1 MMVCSIWVNSFV
13 TKHRFLRCQ
22 TLGQRSRPAGRTAF
36 TLVELLVVI
45 AIIATLI
52 GLLLPAVQSAREAAR
67 RTQCKNHLK
76 QVGLAILNL
85 ESATKTFPSGGIS
98 PYPKIEDYASGGRP
112 FGPKQQG
119 LSWGFQV
126 LPYMEQGSVHTI
138 INTAQIAG
146 TPIPG
151 YFCPSRRGPTNY
163 VNTDSARIS
172 NQGISGPVT
181 YWLQD
186 YAAVQPGPS
195 RSEDPTRFAASIQLT
210 PGSGNTLG
218 TTRGC
223 SAGYG
228 FWGAGASVMDFTPRN
243 SQQLGN
249 SYTGFKGVIVR
260 SSYFNKGGAGTD
272 LRYDPV
278 VKIGKISDGTSKTM
292 MIFEKR
298 LRSGGGTASRQSDDD
313 EGWASGWDYD
323 TVRLTYCQPH
333 ADSPQEVTG
342 NNASFMTP
350 GAAHSAGFNAV
361 FADGSV
367 TTLYYSID
375 IETFNRLGHRSDGEV
390 VNVDR

>member
-1 MMVCSIWVNSFV
+1 MFQGLLNQRTQSH
-13 TKHRFLRCQ
+13 KRFGAPR
-22 TLGQRSRPAGRTAF
+22 AF

-85 ESATKTFPSGGIS
+85 ESATRTFPSGGIT

-119 LSWGFQV
+119 LSWSFQV
-126 LPYMEQGSVHTI
+126 LPYMEQGNVHSI
-138 INTAQIAG
+138 INTRQIAN
-146 TPIPG
+146 TPISG
-151 YFCPSRRGPTNY
+151 YFCPSRRGPTSY
-163 VNTDSARIS
+163 VNTDSARVS

-186 YAAVQPGPS
+186 YAAVHPGPS
-195 RSEDPTRFAASIQLT
+195 RAEDSRFATSIQLAT
-210 PGSGNTLG
+210 ASGNTLA

-223 SAGYG
+223 QANYG
-228 FWGAGASVMDFTPRN
+228 FWGAGASTMDFTPKTA
-243 SQQLGN
+243 QQLGN
-249 SYTGFKGVIVR
+249 AYTGFKGVIVR
-260 SSYFNKGGAGTD
+260 SSYFVKNGTVTE
-272 LRYDPV
+272 LGYDPV

-298 LRSGGGTASRQSDDD
+298 LRSGASENPRPSDDD

-323 TVRLTYCQPH
+323 TIRSTYCQPH
-333 ADSPQEVTG
+333 ADSPQLVTG
-342 NNASFMTP
+342 TNSSFATP
-350 GAAHSAGFNAV
+350 GAAHAAGFNAV

-367 TTLYYSID
+367 TTLDYTID
-375 IETFNRLGHRSDGEV
+375 MELFNCLGHRSDGQA
-390 VNVDR
+390 VNLDR

>member
-1 MMVCSIWVNSFV
+1 MIMKSLW
-13 TKHRFLRCQ
+13 L
-22 TLGQRSRPAGRTAF
+22 QRRTSAQSAKLASQTAF

-85 ESATKTFPSGGIS
+85 ESATKTFPSGGIT

-112 FGPKQQG
+112 LGPKQQG
-119 LSWGFQV
+119 LSWGFQI
-126 LPYMEQGSVHTI
+126 LPYMEQGSIHTV
-138 INTAQIAG
+138 INTAQIAAI
-146 TPIPG
+146 PIPG
-151 YFCPSRRGPTNY
+151 YFCPSRRGPTSY

-172 NQGISGPVT
+172 NQGIGGPVT

-186 YAAVQPGPS
+186 YASAQPGPS
-195 RSEDPTRFAASIQLT
+195 RSEDPTRFATSIQLT
-210 PGSGNTLG
+210 PSTANSLG

-223 SAGYG
+223 SAGFG
-228 FWGAGASVMDFTPRN
+228 FWGAGASVMDFTPRT

-249 SYTGFKGVIVR
+249 SYTGFRGVIVR
-260 SSYFNKGGAGTD
+260 SSHLVKNGTTTE

-278 VKIGKISDGTSKTM
+278 VKIGKISDGTSKTL

-298 LRSGGGTASRQSDDD
+298 LRSGGGTANRTADDD

-323 TVRLTYCQPH
+323 TVRSTYCQPH
-333 ADSPQEVTG
+333 ADSPQEVSGT
-342 NNASFMTP
+342 NASFMTP
-350 GAAHSAGFNAV
+350 GAAHAAGFNAV

-367 TTLYYSID
+367 TTLDYSID

-390 VNVDR
+390 VNIDR

>member
-1 MMVCSIWVNSFV
+1 MSV
-13 TKHRFLRCQ
+13 
-22 TLGQRSRPAGRTAF
+22 RSESAWSSVWTPPRRRAF

-76 QVGLAILNL
+76 QIGLAILNL
-85 ESATKTFPSGGIS
+85 ESATKTFPSGGIT
-98 PYPKIEDYASGGRP
+98 PYPKIEDYAGGGKP

-119 LSWGFQV
+119 LSWGFQI
-126 LPYMEQGSVHTI
+126 LPYMEQGNVHSI

-151 YFCPSRRGPTNY
+151 YFCPSRRGPTSY

-186 YAAVQPGPS
+186 YAAVHPGPS
-195 RSEDPTRFAASIQLT
+195 RAEDPSRFSQSIQLAAAT
-210 PGSGNTLG
+210 GNTLA

-223 SAGYG
+223 SAGYS
-228 FWGAGASVMDFTPRN
+228 FWGTNSVMDFNPKP
-243 SQQLGN
+243 SDQIPAS

-260 SSYFNKGGAGTD
+260 SSYFVKNGQTTQ

-298 LRSGGGTASRQSDDD
+298 LRTGGNASGRLADDD

-323 TVRLTYCQPH
+323 TVRSTYCQPH
-333 ADSPQEVTG
+333 ADSAQEVSG
-342 NNASFMTP
+342 ANASFMTP
-350 GAAHSAGFNAV
+350 GAAHAAGFNAV

-367 TTLYYSID
+367 STLDYSID
-375 IETFNRLGHRSDGEV
+375 IETFNRLGHRSDGEP
-390 VNVDR
+390 VNIDR